1 MDDSQSAHNSQSADN
16 SRSADNSQSANNSQ
30 SADNSRSAD
39 NSQSANN
46 SQSADNSR
54 SADNSQ
60 SADNSRTT
68 EVGKTEDGS
77 ETEVESQTVNN
88 RKTVNDICTTEVSK
102 KVDNSQTVD
111 DSETADDSEKVKNK
125 KIKECDDS
133 DWYPAT
139 FFQRLN
145 EFRLEGHLIDVTLCA
160 EGKEIPCHRLVLSA
174 FTDYFHA
181 MFNGFH
187 RESKID
193 KIEVKGIEAEILQ
206 QLVDYAYTSKITIT
220 PDNIVSLY
228 AAANMLQIKAVED
241 SCVEYLSNLLNS
253 AGMCM
258 VTWMLAERM
267 SSKRLLGEAKCYPL
281 KHLEEV
287 CMDEDFVVLPAADI
301 MKAYF
306 SDDSLHARKEE
317 EVLEAIMRW
326 VKHDLKHRQRHLKS
340 LLECVRFSYVDQ
352 DYLKDI
358 LEKDETLSSVPG
370 IKDLIQDQST
380 RDRPRLIH
388 QEEIL
393 VLGGTTVT
401 PLVDNNNVYR
411 FALNGDCVDT
421 SPLPEFLCHGR
432 LSSACVVNN
441 DVFVTSSG
449 LGSYSVCEA
458 WRYKPY
464 VGSWTQLGPLVKK
477 QRNMNGMAALE
488 GRVYVVGGIVNVP
501 FGQDRM
507 VFEAEVYDE
516 GTNSWKL
523 VAPLQ
528 KGVRNFG
535 IAACCKKI
543 FVFGGKTGECTFRD
557 NSYNTD
563 AVQCYDPAQDV
574 WTLVQPLPNPLDGI
588 MACTVNSKIYMVGGE
603 LEYVL
608 GYGPEEDL
616 YYKMVESLF
625 PWFYCGATVVGSEI
639 YITGGL
645 ERKDTFDDLHG
656 VDTVEV
662 VSHAGVQCFNPGSN
676 IMVPLRKELPHPL
689 SDHIAVTIPK
699 PKAGK

>member
-1 MDDSQSAHNSQSADN
+1 MDDS
-16 SRSADNSQSANNSQ
+16 SQSANNSQ
-30 SADNSRSAD
+30 SADNSR
-39 NSQSANN
+39 
-46 SQSADNSR
+46 
-54 SADNSQ
+54 
-60 SADNSRTT
+60 TT
-68 EVGKTEDGS
+68 EVSKPEDGS
-77 ETEVESQTVNN
+77 ETEGDSQTVNN

-111 DSETADDSEKVKNK
+111 DSEKVKNK

-133 DWYPAT
+133 DWYPTT

-145 EFRLEGHLIDVTLCA
+145 EFRSEGHLIDVTLCA

-174 FTDYFHA
+174 LTDYFHA
-181 MFNGFH
+181 MFNGAH
-187 RESKID
+187 RESKIE

-241 SCVEYLSNLLNS
+241 SCVEFLSSNLNS
-253 AGMCM
+253 VCMCM
-258 VTWMLAERM
+258 VTWMLGERM
-267 SSKRLLGEAKCYPL
+267 SSKRLVGEAKCYPL

-287 CMDEDFVVLPAADI
+287 YTDEDFVVLPAADI

-317 EVLEAIMRW
+317 KVLEAILRW
-326 VKHDLKHRQRHLKS
+326 VRHDLKHRQRHLKS

-370 IKDLIQDQST
+370 IKELIQDQST

-393 VLGGTTVT
+393 VLGGSTAR
-401 PLVDNNNVYR
+401 PQELLVDNKNVYR

-421 SPLPEFLCHGR
+421 SPLPKFLPD
-432 LSSACVVNN
+432 LNSACVVNN
-441 DVFVTSSG
+441 DVFVTTSG
-449 LGSYSVCEA
+449 WGSYSECEA

-477 QRNMNGMAALE
+477 QRNMNYMAALE
-488 GRVYVVGGIVNVP
+488 GRVYVVGGIINTDMEYRTVSEV
-501 FGQDRM
+501 
-507 VFEAEVYDE
+507 EVYHE

-528 KGVRNFG
+528 EGVRDFG
-535 IAACCKKI
+535 IAACCQKI
-543 FVFGGKTGECTFRD
+543 FVFGGKTGECTVRD
-557 NSYNTD
+557 NRYNTD
-563 AVQCYDPAQDV
+563 EVQCYDPAQDV
-574 WTLVQPLPNPLDGI
+574 WTLVQPLPIPLDGI

-616 YYKMVESLF
+616 YYRMVESVF
-625 PWFYCGATVVGSEI
+625 PWWYCSATVVGSEI
-639 YITGGL
+639 YIFGGR
-645 ERKDTFDDLHG
+645 ERKDAFNDHYG
-656 VDTVEV
+656 VDTVEDE
-662 VSHAGVQCFNPGSN
+662 SHTRVQCFNPSSN

-689 SDHIAVTIPK
+689 SDHITVTISK